1 MYRITKTLNHNAI
14 LVADMEN
21 QQEYMFLGKGIGFGR
36 KVAERIELPE
46 GADIY
51 SLKNITERGAAK
63 ELVRETPVECFEIA
77 NQILLK
83 VEAEFGKVDRDI
95 LFPMANHIDYAV
107 KRIRAGEQ
115 ISNPL
120 NSDIR
125 ILFYKEY
132 KVAEIAR
139 ELLREMLHI
148 EIMDDEIGY
157 IALHVHS
164 SIESEKV
171 STSMQMAMVVRECV
185 TLIEEQIDRKIDILS
200 LDYNRLMNHIKFM
213 FARAEQG
220 ESLKLNMNVYIKQ
233 NYPEAYRIAET
244 ICGHMKQALHKEIE
258 ELEIGYLA
266 MHVQRALMKETEDI
280 KGES

>member
-14 LVADMEN
+14 LVVDMEN

-36 KVAERIELPE
+36 KVAERLELPE
-46 GADIY
+46 GADVY
-51 SLKNITERGAAK
+51 SLKNVTEPGTAK

-77 NQILLK
+77 NHILQMA
-83 VEAEFGKVDRDI
+83 EEEFGKVDRDI
-95 LFPMANHIDYAV
+95 LFPMANHIAYAV

-132 KVAEIAR
+132 KIAETAR
-139 ELLREMLHI
+139 ELLREMQQI

-164 SIESEKV
+164 SIESDKV
-171 STSMQMAMVVRECV
+171 STSMQMAMTVRECI
-185 TLIEEQIDRKIDILS
+185 TMIEEQIDRKIDILS

-220 ESLKLNMNVYIKQ
+220 ESLKLNMNAYIKQ
-233 NYPEAYRIAET
+233 NYPKAYQIAET
-244 ICGHMKQALHKEIE
+244 LCRHMESALNKEIE

-266 MHVQRALMKETEDI
+266 MHIQRALMEED
-280 KGES
+280 GNADA